1 MPSWL
6 LAKSKKQTVYKS
18 IKYKKMKNL
27 IIFATMVA
35 MIICPSLLQ
44 AQTKNE
50 PSAIALSVMI
60 SQETDDLSEAAKV
73 VLSNKLIQ
81 IATANGISA
90 KEGFDRFFITAV
102 PALMSRDI
110 VPRPPQQIAQSMDVT
125 LYIGDYFD
133 QKIFASTSISCK
145 GVGTNETKAYIE
157 ALKNLNANAPQVRAF
172 VENGKK
178 KIIDYYVTQCDNI
191 INKAQSLA
199 NQKNFE
205 EAIYLLTSIPE
216 AVPDCYSRAL
226 VEAEGIYQQYIDHL
240 CNIYLA
246 HAKSAWVAEQ
256 NSSGAQKA
264 GEYLSYI
271 YPDAYCYGEAARLY
285 NEIRNK
291 VLYDWH
297 FAMRIYR
304 EDMDLQ
310 RQRIEAWREVGVA
323 YGENQRADN
332 YNLKWVR

>member
-1 MPSWL
+1 M
-6 LAKSKKQTVYKS
+6 KK
-18 IKYKKMKNL
+18 L
-27 IIFATMVA
+27 IIFATIVA
-35 MIICPSLLQ
+35 MIICPALLQ

-50 PSAIALSVMI
+50 PSAIALYVML
-60 SQETDDLSEAAKV
+60 SQEIDELSEAARV

-81 IATANGISA
+81 VATANGISG
-90 KEGFDRFFITAV
+90 KEGFGRFFITAV
-102 PALMSRDI
+102 PALMSKDI
-110 VPRPPQQIAQSMDVT
+110 VPGPPQQIAQNMEVT
-125 LYIGDYFD
+125 LYIGDYFE

-157 ALKNLNANAPQVRAF
+157 ALKNLNANAPQMRAF
-172 VENGKK
+172 VESGKK

-191 INKAQSLA
+191 INKAKSLA

-240 CNIYLA
+240 CNVNLA

-271 YPDAYCYGEAARLY
+271 YPDAYCYGEATILY
-285 NEIRNK
+285 NEIRGK
-291 VLYDWH
+291 VLDDWH
-297 FAMRIYR
+297 FEMKKYQ
-304 EDMDLQ
+304 DDVNLQ
-310 RQRIEAWREVGVA
+310 RQRIRAWRDVGVA
-323 YGENQRADN
+323 YGENQRAT
-332 YNLKWVR
+332 YNLKWVGR

>member
-1 MPSWL
+1 M
-6 LAKSKKQTVYKS
+6 KKV
-18 IKYKKMKNL
+18 
-27 IIFATMVA
+27 IIFATIVA
-35 MIICPSLLQ
+35 MVICPALLQ

-60 SQETDDLSEAAKV
+60 PEEIDGLSDAAKV

-90 KEGFDRFFITAV
+90 KEGFGRFFITAV
-102 PALMSRDI
+102 PALMTKDI
-110 VPRPPQQIAQSMDVT
+110 VPGPPQQIAQNMEVT

-157 ALKNLNANAPQVRAF
+157 AVKNISANAPQVRAF

-199 NQKNFE
+199 NQKKYE

-226 VEAEGIYQQYIDHL
+226 VVAEGIYQQYIDHL

-246 HAKSAWVAEQ
+246 HAKSAWAAGQ
-256 NSSGAQKA
+256 DASGAQKA

-271 YPDAYCYGEAARLY
+271 YPDAYCYSEAQMLY
-285 NEIRNK
+285 KEIKDK
-291 VLYDWH
+291 VLDDWH
-297 FAMRIYR
+297 FVMKVYQDGI
-304 EDMDLQ
+304 DLES
-310 RQRIEAWREVGVA
+310 QRINAWRRVGVA
-323 YGENQRADN
+323 FGENQQPDV
-332 YNLKWVR
+332 YNVNWVIR